1 MMMHLKMELSYA
13 SMFPFLL
20 YKFKEI
26 LHLQKKIRL
35 INKLQPGS
43 VAKICTSGGGF
54 KLRENVSAFRK

>member
-1 MMMHLKMELSYA
+1 MQVC
-13 SMFPFLL
+13 FLFCCINSKKFYI
-20 YKFKEI
+20 YK
-26 LHLQKKIRL
+26 KKIRL